1 MVSTRDSANPHHG
14 IWSQPNGDEFYK
26 LQIRSYTTT
35 NYSPEKIHNIGLREV
50 ARISSRMK
58 EILVSL
64 GYDANKTPGTLM
76 NELNEDPSLLYEDTA
91 DR

>member
-1 MVSTRDSANPHHG
+1 
-14 IWSQPNGDEFYK
+14 
-26 LQIRSYTTT
+26 
-35 NYSPEKIHNIGLREV
+35 
-50 ARISSRMK
+50 MK

-91 DR
+91 DRKEIVVQDYMDMVTEATEGITGVMRL